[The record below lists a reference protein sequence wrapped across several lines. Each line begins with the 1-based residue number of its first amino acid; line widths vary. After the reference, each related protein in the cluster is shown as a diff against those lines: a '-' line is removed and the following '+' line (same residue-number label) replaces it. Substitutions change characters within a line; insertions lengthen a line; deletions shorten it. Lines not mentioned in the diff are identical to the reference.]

1 MPSATDAGLIPR
13 AVHGFDLI
21 QGQQQAIGLLAT
33 LLRNGHIPHAFIFTG
48 IDGIG
53 KQTAARAFAMACNC
67 ANPQPFKTAWPD
79 LPSPPAVNACGQCRT
94 CRRILADNHPDILH
108 VRPSGNLIRIA
119 AIRELIQRLM
129 LKPYEQGKRVV
140 IIANAHAMNPEAG
153 NALLKV
159 LEEPPENT
167 LLILTAQQTTDL
179 LPTIVSRCQQ
189 IRFAPLPR
197 DVLVE
202 LIAANEDLTREEA
215 LSAANLSGGSYTHA
229 LRLIGEGWI
238 PRRTWLAKEVSQLR
252 TQPTVTI
259 LALAEKLAARKALL
273 PDTLAWLLS
282 WYRDVIVFPFQPQQ
296 VVNSD
301 LQDQIEAT
309 AAGVDQQTLIK
320 GMRLIQKALK
330 DLQANANPR
339 LTMEALVLQ
348 LAAG

>member
-1 MPSATDAGLIPR
+1 M
-13 AVHGFDLI
+13 
-21 QGQQQAIGLLAT
+21 AT
-33 LLRNGHIPHAFIFTG
+33 LLRNGHIPHALVFTG

-53 KQTAARAFAMACNC
+53 KQTTAKAFAMACNC
-67 ANPQPFKTAWPD
+67 VDPRPFQAAWPK
-79 LPSPPAVNACGQCRT
+79 LPSPPAINACGQCRI

-108 VRPSGNLIRIA
+108 VQPSGNMIRIA
-119 AIRELIQRLM
+119 AIRDLIQRLM

-140 IIANAHAMNPEAG
+140 IIANAHTMNPEAG

-167 LLILTAQQTTDL
+167 LLILTARQTTDL

-202 LIAANEDLTREEA
+202 LIAAKGELTREEA

-229 LRLIGEGWI
+229 LRMIDEGWI
-238 PRRTWLAKEVSQLR
+238 PRRIWLAKEVSQLR
-252 TQPTVTI
+252 TQSTVTK
-259 LALAEKLAARKALL
+259 LALAEKLAGRKALL

-282 WYRDVIVFPFQPQQ
+282 WYRDLIVFPFLPQQ
-296 VVNSD
+296 IVNSD

-309 AAGVDQQTLIK
+309 AAGVDRHTLIK